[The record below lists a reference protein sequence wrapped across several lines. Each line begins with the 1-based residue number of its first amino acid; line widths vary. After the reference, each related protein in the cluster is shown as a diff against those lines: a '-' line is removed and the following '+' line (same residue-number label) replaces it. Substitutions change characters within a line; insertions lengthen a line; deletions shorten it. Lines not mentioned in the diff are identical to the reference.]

1 MCPAVPP
8 PARTTDKDDS
18 VFMEGYLRFR
28 AGLLGAGV
36 LVPGFRGA
44 GVLGEAV
51 LTVVFGAAA
60 VAEAVPLAVLAV
72 LLAVL
77 PAFFLAVF
85 PAGFFAS
92 FLAAPRAA
100 FRLRRDAASPAGPNL
115 NNRLGWRPG
124 AICARASDKTTP
136 IAHRDMSSAEPP

>member
-1 MCPAVPP
+1 
-8 PARTTDKDDS
+8 

-28 AGLLGAGV
+28 AGLLGAGF

-44 GVLGEAV
+44 GVLGEAAS
-51 LTVVFGAAA
+51 TAVFGAAA
-60 VAEAVPLAVLAV
+60 AAGAGPLAVVA
-72 LLAVL
+72 LLSAVL

-85 PAGFFAS
+85 PAAFLAAFLAS
-92 FLAAPRAA
+92 FFAAPRAA

-115 NNRLGWRPG
+115 NNPVGWSPG

-136 IAHRDMSSAEPP
+136 MAHRDMSSAEPP

>member
-1 MCPAVPP
+1 
-8 PARTTDKDDS
+8 
-18 VFMEGYLRFR
+18 MEGYLRFR
-28 AGLLGAGV
+28 AGLLGAGF

-44 GVLGEAV
+44 GVLGEAAS
-51 LTVVFGAAA
+51 TAVFGAAA
-60 VAEAVPLAVLAV
+60 AAGAGPLADAA
-72 LLAVL
+72 LLVAVL

-85 PAGFFAS
+85 PAAFLAS

-115 NNRLGWRPG
+115 NSPWGWSPG